1 MSKNS
6 FKYAIKK
13 GGDNLEYNW
22 NGLADLFANLIEKY
36 AEDLDVDSLPDPSPD
51 TSNNVTENKEDDSKT
66 FAGI

>member
-1 MSKNS
+1 M
-6 FKYAIKK
+6 
-13 GGDNLEYNW
+13 EYNW